1 MRIAISDANKTM
13 NFNFTRNIH
22 FTKLIKAA
30 NRLREFNFRLLPGT
44 SNSLLHVDVPD
55 DRGNRIMFKMQ
66 KADNQWRIVEDEH
79 HLKQRVMAQAALRLQ
94 FINQLLKR

>member
-1 MRIAISDANKTM
+1 MRIADKRSNKTM

-30 NRLREFNFRLLPGT
+30 NRLREFNFRMLPGT
-44 SNSLLHVDVPD
+44 SNSLFHVDVPD

-66 KADNQWRIVEDEH
+66 KTESNQWRIVEEGLPVWVAGNED
-79 HLKQRVMAQAALRLQ
+79 
-94 FINQLLKR
+94 LLNEAITEEVR

>member
-1 MRIAISDANKTM
+1 M
-13 NFNFTRNIH
+13 NFNFTKIVH

-44 SNSLLHVDVPD
+44 SNSLFHVDVPD

-66 KADNQWRIVEDEH
+66 REENNHWRIVEEGLPAWVSNNED
-79 HLKQRVMAQAALRLQ
+79 
-94 FINQLLKR
+94 LLNEAIAEEVR

>member
-1 MRIAISDANKTM
+1 M

-30 NRLREFNFRLLPGT
+30 NRLREFNFRMLPGT
-44 SNSLLHVDVPD
+44 SNTLFHVDVPD

-66 KADNQWRIVEDEH
+66 KADNQWKIVDEG
-79 HLKQRVMAQAALRLQ
+79 LPVWVSGNENRLNDA
-94 FINQLLKR
+94 ISEEVS

>member
-1 MRIAISDANKTM
+1 M

-30 NRLREFNFRLLPGT
+30 NRLREFNFRMLPGT
-44 SNSLLHVDVPD
+44 SNSLMHVDVPD

-66 KADNQWRIVEDEH
+66 KTESNQGRILEDGLPAWISGNE
-79 HLKQRVMAQAALRLQ
+79 
-94 FINQLLKR
+94 NLLNEAIAEELS